1 MLRTA
6 HIGVGIIGKEGSQ
19 AVNNADYAIGQF
31 RFLARLILVY
41 GHRSYRGITLASLVI
56 MFKNIIFTLVQFCY
70 TFLSDY
76 SGTRNQSFLAVMFY
90 NTLFTMIFPLY
101 LGVFDRDVSDT
112 NCFRFPQLHRQ
123 GISHKLFDTNIFLV
137 FVFSSIYKA
146 LVITFISNYCLL
158 DSLYTSGS
166 IEVYAFGVI
175 ETSITILVANL
186 TCSSIISSSSK
197 LSRRTSWFCF
207 LSWIVGILI
216 ISQFSSLMP
225 YYYKLFDFLFFNP
238 VTYLTTLLA
247 LCIAL
252 LPTLMW
258 KAIRLEWSP
267 SLADIILDVQLRNAD
282 ADQLRDSL
290 EEMEKNRALEL
301 ELKTIKSLPKNA
313 EIPNLLNVSEN
324 TIHVMEQ
331 QIEKRHHK
339 EPSPIQEE
347 DEDEEEEEVGELPSL
362 VPEKQTPYQLM
373 KTGNARR
380 SIRSIAGLRALTICE
395 EIHGPSYD
403 AQSYNAEAQEDL
415 IHMINSHDWRVEEK
429 SSILSTIKTTIRN
442 VSHGSSGALSHNHD
456 DHSSPKENI
465 VNLSSPSSNPPP
477 LNESVSSEVILEDL
491 QEEVNNNSN
500 E

>member
-56 MFKNIIFTLVQFCY
+56 MFKNIVFTLVQFCY

-216 ISQFSSLMP
+216 ISHFSSLMP

-324 TIHVMEQ
+324 TIQVMEK
-331 QIEKRHHK
+331 QIEKRQHK
-339 EPSPIQEE
+339 VPCSIP
-347 DEDEEEEEVGELPSL
+347 EEEEEEEETVGELPSL
-362 VPEKQTPYQLM
+362 LPEKQSPYQLM
-373 KTGNARR
+373 KTGNAYR

-403 AQSYNAEAQEDL
+403 AQSYNAEAQEEL

-429 SSILSTIKTTIRN
+429 SGILNTIKTTIRS
-442 VSHGSSGALSHNHD
+442 VSHGSSTSLHHNRD
-456 DHSSPKENI
+456 NQSSSKENI
-465 VNLSSPSSNPPP
+465 VNLSSPSANSPV
-477 LNESVSSEVILEDL
+477 LDDSISSEVVLENL
-491 QEEVNNNSN
+491 HEEVDNNSN